1 MRERERKSGQ
11 HSTEQTRQTE
21 TPHREGVEIVQKKTV
36 WSQRMEL
43 TICGGNPCS
52 GKQTRTDINY
62 ETYGKYRDTLQGR
75 YLSGQ
80 GSCMLSCVTLVLEN
94 VLLTTVYKGNDIL
107 EEIIENG
114 PQYLL
119 QSS

>member
-1 MRERERKSGQ
+1 MRERERDSGQ

-52 GKQTRTDINY
+52 GK
-62 ETYGKYRDTLQGR
+62 
-75 YLSGQ
+75 
-80 GSCMLSCVTLVLEN
+80 
-94 VLLTTVYKGNDIL
+94 
-107 EEIIENG
+107 
-114 PQYLL
+114 
-119 QSS
+119 

>member
-1 MRERERKSGQ
+1 MSHRAFTLLRYVLLFITNVNIPIEIMQQNIIENCNERERERKSGQ

-52 GKQTRTDINY
+52 GK
-62 ETYGKYRDTLQGR
+62 
-75 YLSGQ
+75 
-80 GSCMLSCVTLVLEN
+80 
-94 VLLTTVYKGNDIL
+94 
-107 EEIIENG
+107 
-114 PQYLL
+114 
-119 QSS
+119 